1 MVTAGES
8 VCDLRISLSEWLEC
22 CCLEEHLTK
31 GKYKSIAWC
40 AVCSPGHIMVL
51 VTETLILFSF
61 IVIRIQLRAFL
72 PISAMFYLNENCH
85 HLVIMQ
91 NDRTN
96 SSG

>member
-8 VCDLRISLSEWLEC
+8 ACDLRNSLSQWLEC

-40 AVCSPGHIMVL
+40 AVWSLGHIMVL
-51 VTETLILFSF
+51 VTGNTYTILIYSHKNT
-61 IVIRIQLRAFL
+61 VEAFL
-72 PISAMFYLNENCH
+72 LIPAMFYLNENCH
-85 HLVIMQ
+85 HLLIMQ
-91 NDRTN
+91 KDRTN